1 MISWRPAGDA
11 GLLIEPEGPPALLAA
26 AITRAALPGVID
38 VVPGAR
44 TVLVITGPDGP
55 PPAGLA
61 AVIAKLPLAD
71 GAAPA
76 GPAAE
81 IPVVYDGPDLAEV
94 ARLTGLTAAEVAER
108 HAAAEYT
115 VGWLGFSPGFGY
127 LTGLDERLAAVP
139 RLASPRASVPAG
151 SVAVAGGL
159 TAVYPAS
166 SPGGWRL
173 IGRTALT
180 MWDPGRDPPSLLS
193 PGQRVR
199 FRAVPAGTGPDC
211 PDPVDTG
218 IASTGTATGTIGRW
232 RPRLAAPAA
241 PALAGGGFLEVVRPG
256 PLATVQDLGRH
267 GYGAVGVPPSGAADP
282 DSLITANRLAGNPD
296 GAAGLELTLGR
307 AVFRCRGDFLI
318 ATAGAPAVV
327 TVTPEAGGPAAEIG
341 PGGPFSVRNGSLV
354 RIGPLSAGLR
364 CYLAVAGGI
373 ATPAVL
379 GSRSADLLSGL
390 GGGPLRAGDRLPVGQ
405 PDAAAAAGAAAADR
419 PEHRFSGITR
429 RLRVIP
435 GPRLDWFG
443 AGSLAALCGEPYQVT
458 PASNRTGL
466 RLRGPVL
473 QRAGSAELPS
483 EGMVTGS
490 LQVPHDGQPILL
502 LADHPTTGGYPVI
515 AVLAGADIGL
525 AAQLRPGDL
534 VGFVSA

>member
-1 MISWRPAGDA
+1 MISWRQAGDT
-11 GLLIEPEGPPALLAA
+11 GLLIESEGPPALLAA
-26 AITRAALPGVID
+26 AITLAALPGVID

-44 TVLVITGPDGP
+44 TVLVITGRDGP
-55 PPAGLA
+55 PPTDLA
-61 AVIAKLPLAD
+61 PVIANLPVAD
-71 GAAPA
+71 KSGPA

-94 ARLTGLTAAEVAER
+94 ARLAGLTAAEVAER
-108 HAAAEYT
+108 HAAPEYT

-127 LTGLDERLAAVP
+127 LTGLDERLAGVP
-139 RLASPRASVPAG
+139 RLASPRTSVPAG

-159 TAVYPAS
+159 TAVYPAC

-173 IGRTALT
+173 IGRTALA
-180 MWDPGRDPPSLLS
+180 MWDPARDPPALLS

-199 FRAVPAGTGPDC
+199 FRPVPAAA
-211 PDPVDTG
+211 DPE
-218 IASTGTATGTIGRW
+218 
-232 RPRLAAPAA
+232 RPAPATA
-241 PALAGGGFLEVVRPG
+241 PALAFGRFLEIVRPG

-267 GYGAVGVPPSGAADP
+267 GYGAVGGPPSGAADP
-282 DSLITANRLAGNPD
+282 ESLITANRLAGNPD

-307 AVFRCRGDFLI
+307 AVFRCLGDVLI

-327 TVTPEAGGPAAEIG
+327 TVTPEAGGPAAEIA
-341 PGGPFSVRNGSLV
+341 PGSSFSVKNGSLV
-354 RIGPLSAGLR
+354 RIGPPSIGLR
-364 CYLAVAGGI
+364 SYVAVAGGI

-390 GGGPLRAGDRLPVGQ
+390 GGGPLRAGDRLPVGLA
-405 PDAAAAAGAAAADR
+405 DAAAAPRATAANR
-419 PEHRFSGITR
+419 REHRFSGITR

-443 AGSLAALCGEPYQVT
+443 AGALSALCGEPYQVS

-466 RLRGPVL
+466 RLRGPIV
-473 QRAGSAELPS
+473 QRAGHAELAS

-515 AVLAGADIGL
+515 AVLAEADIGL

-534 VGFVSA
+534 VRFVSA

>member
-11 GLLIEPEGPPALLAA
+11 GLLIESDGPPALLAA
-26 AITRAALPGVID
+26 GITLAALPGVID

-55 PPAGLA
+55 PPDDLA
-61 AVIAKLPLAD
+61 PVIANLPVAD
-71 GAAPA
+71 MSGPA

-108 HAAAEYT
+108 HAAPEYT

-139 RLASPRASVPAG
+139 RLASPRTGVPAG

-166 SPGGWRL
+166 SPGGWQL
-173 IGRTALT
+173 IGRTALA
-180 MWDPGRDPPSLLS
+180 MWDPARDPPALLS

-199 FRAVPAGTGPDC
+199 FRPVPAADSPQ
-211 PDPVDTG
+211 
-218 IASTGTATGTIGRW
+218 
-232 RPRLAAPAA
+232 RLPAAEAPAA
-241 PALAGGGFLEVVRPG
+241 AGGRFLEVVRPG

-282 DSLITANRLAGNPD
+282 ESLITANRLAGNPD

-307 AVFRCRGDFLI
+307 AVFRCLGDAVI

-327 TVTPEAGGPAAEIG
+327 TVTPEAGGPAAEIA
-341 PGGPFSVRNGSLV
+341 PGSPFSVKNGSLV
-354 RIGPLSAGLR
+354 RIGPPSIGLR
-364 CYLAVAGGI
+364 SYIAVAGGI

-390 GGGPLRAGDRLPVGQ
+390 GGGPLRSGDRLPVG
-405 PDAAAAAGAAAADR
+405 PADAAAAPRPAAADR
-419 PEHRFSGITR
+419 REHRFSGITR
-429 RLRVIP
+429 QLRVIP

-443 AGSLAALCGEPYQVT
+443 PGALAALRGEPYQVS

-466 RLRGPVL
+466 RLRGPVV
-473 QRAGSAELPS
+473 QRAGDAELAS

-534 VGFVSA
+534 VSFVPA

>member
-11 GLLIEPEGPPALLAA
+11 GLLFESDGPPALLAA
-26 AITRAALPGVID
+26 AITLAALPGVID

-44 TVLVITGPDGP
+44 TVLVITATDGP

-61 AVIAKLPLAD
+61 PVIANLPVA
-71 GAAPA
+71 GKFGPA
-76 GPAAE
+76 GSAAE

-94 ARLTGLTAAEVAER
+94 ARLTGLTVAEVAGR
-108 HAAAEYT
+108 HAAPEYT

-139 RLASPRASVPAG
+139 RLASPRTSVPAG

-166 SPGGWRL
+166 SPGGWQL
-173 IGRTALT
+173 IGRTALA
-180 MWDPGRDPPSLLS
+180 MWDPARDPPALLS

-199 FRAVPAGTGPDC
+199 FRPVPAGTLG
-211 PDPVDTG
+211 TG
-218 IASTGTATGTIGRW
+218 TPGTGTASTGTASTGTE
-232 RPRLAAPAA
+232 PAA
-241 PALAGGGFLEVVRPG
+241 PARTGGRFLEIVRPG

-282 DSLITANRLAGNPD
+282 ESLITANRLAGNPD

-307 AVFRCRGDFLI
+307 AVFRCLGDAVI

-327 TVTPEAGGPAAEIG
+327 TVTPEAGGPAAEIP
-341 PGGPFSVRNGSLV
+341 PGSPFGVKNGSLV
-354 RIGPLSAGLR
+354 RIGPPSIGLR
-364 CYLAVAGGI
+364 SYIAVAGGI

-390 GGGPLRAGDRLPVGQ
+390 GGGPLRAGDRLPVG
-405 PDAAAAAGAAAADR
+405 PADAAAAPRPAAADR
-419 PEHRFSGITR
+419 REHRFSGITR
-429 RLRVIP
+429 QLRVIP

-443 AGSLAALCGEPYQVT
+443 AGALAALRGEPYQVS

-466 RLRGPVL
+466 RLRGPVV
-473 QRAGSAELPS
+473 QRAGDAELAS

-534 VGFVSA
+534 VSFVPA